1 MGIQTR
7 CQVPSLSV
15 NHYQV
20 DGAIMN
26 DYVRVPE
33 PLLWRVDNVLPATPV
48 KGKAGRR
55 MVLCQVCHTIQK
67 AGDTCSNCKAPVAV
81 PEVN

>member
-7 CQVPSLSV
+7 CQVPGLSV

-20 DGAIMN
+20 EGAIMN

-33 PLLWRVDNVLPATPV
+33 PLLWRAVDMQT
-48 KGKAGRR
+48 KGKQCKRF
-55 MVLCQVCHTIQK
+55 MVLCKVCGTIQR
-67 AGDTCSNCKAPVAV
+67 AGGTCSNCKAPVKV